1 MSLLIAVAVWST
13 VIRVFYNVL
22 EMKYEFFIIDMSSLI
37 VMLKIWI
44 SVGIGIYYYTDI
56 IFSKD

>member
-1 MSLLIAVAVWST
+1 MSLLIAIAVWST

-22 EMKYEFFIIDMSSLI
+22 EMKCEFFIIDMSSLI

>member
-1 MSLLIAVAVWST
+1 MSLLIAIAVWST

-44 SVGIGIYYYTDI
+44 GVGIGIYYYTDI